1 MKSKSHFKN
10 AVDYFETILE
20 PKSDA
25 TNSPLDK
32 SRKDLIN
39 ANNLYEEMLQEINN
53 LRDILLNYS
62 IKEQDSMSQK
72 EKELFHKFMTF
83 YATCPICN
91 KKNHQNYLKRFYFSD
106 DPNLMKIK
114 NALIK
119 LMMAKTQNSWI
130 HVGIPCCEC
139 HDKYFKAINHE

>member
-1 MKSKSHFKN
+1 MKSKPHFKK
-10 AVDYFETILE
+10 AVDYFEMILE
-20 PKSDA
+20 PNFDA
-25 TNSPLDK
+25 PDSPLGK
-32 SRKDLIN
+32 IKKNIIN

-53 LRDILLNYS
+53 LRDVLLNYS
-62 IKEQDSMSQK
+62 IKEQDSMSPK

-106 DPNLMKIK
+106 DPNIMQIK

-119 LMMAKTQNSWI
+119 LMMMEPQESWI

-139 HDKYFKAINHE
+139 HDKYFKGINHE